1 MSGRQRRSARGHGS
15 GRRAAFAVVKMPFLA
30 ILRAFGA
37 EHDGGMRRTARQTR
51 HAGKRKQ
58 DARARRAGRSCA
70 APRIGQEGSTRREKG
85 APRTRREPGPVER
98 PSPAPR
104 SKKNGGARIHRRERR
119 TSRRGRPAAVRA
131 HRGAAAPRRPRAFI
145 ERSQRHRHAP
155 QVTRTSRIAAAPPR
169 ARRRP
174 RPRASCRS
182 WRPVHTPHSLGKPVL
197 RNPWPSEHA
206 GGGRREPKAARKAPP
221 GDASGARKGRGR
233 NTQASR
239 HKGRAPLRARR
250 GWQAQRVPTVG
261 RGHRAILC
269 DPRCPTHPSSGGGS
283 GAIRARQSARGDTR
297 RHAAGTLRPTPA
309 TARNT
314 QPPGARRG
322 ATAACEPRGH
332 AAGRQGR

>member
-1 MSGRQRRSARGHGS
+1 MQSTTAGCGGRLGKRGTQASGSRTREPAEQDDHAPRRASAKRGQRGVRRGLPERDGSQARSSGRAPRPARRKTAEHGFTVEKGERRGAGGPQRSVPTEALRPLGVHARLSSARNDTAMPPKS
-15 GRRAAFAVVKMPFLA
+15 PERVESPQPPPARAADPGPAQVA
-30 ILRAFGA
+30 AAGA
-37 EHDGGMRRTARQTR
+37 
-51 HAGKRKQ
+51 
-58 DARARRAGRSCA
+58 
-70 APRIGQEGSTRREKG
+70 PSTRR
-85 APRTRREPGPVER
+85 T
-98 PSPAPR
+98 PSANR
-104 SKKNGGARIHRRERR
+104 FS
-119 TSRRGRPAAVRA
+119 
-131 HRGAAAPRRPRAFI
+131 
-145 ERSQRHRHAP
+145 
-155 QVTRTSRIAAAPPR
+155 VTRGHQSTQ
-169 ARRRP
+169 
-174 RPRASCRS
+174 
-182 WRPVHTPHSLGKPVL
+182 
-197 RNPWPSEHA
+197 